1 MLLRDRRFLPYAACL
16 LGVLSLLSVLCFH
29 FPELLTSR
37 EFRVVYT
44 PGFARTLLLFGLV
57 AAFVMG
63 TVAVLRDQSR
73 RVALV
78 GVGAATLAILLG
90 GTDVQVDSVGETPY
104 SLGLDWFVLS
114 LFFSALVFIPL
125 EQYLG
130 RRKVSVLRPGWRTDV
145 TYFFMSHVLVQF
157 FLILVTATTSTVA
170 AAVAIPEVRDVVG
183 SLPGWAQ
190 FVLAVFVASIARRD
204 SRLSTIAL
212 IGTTIERNV
221 TSSRMNVRLSTN
233 RNTIWDMQLHDVDEV
248 LRAGGQAGHR
258 DLGIRQLADGGRD
271 NIGAQDLERALGRGV
286 GAAALDRQGD
296 DRDGLVGADVDRGG
310 LGELTGGD
318 RLVVQLRDGGLDRRG
333 RDVLG
338 LDHGR
343 GGDGAA
349 GEGGLQLV
357 VGLDDRLAARVAV
370 EAGLLELDAERG
382 DARATSRPPA
392 SRVDTSGRLRTR
404 VRMAAQTRD
413 FALGLVA
420 ALGDPRRTGPS
431 PASSSGRGT
440 RASRARRSS
449 SRAWRRRR
457 RASCRCRSR

>member
-1 MLLRDRRFLPYAACL
+1 MLLRDRRFLPYVACL

-190 FVLAVFVASIARRD
+190 FVLAVFVADLAQATLHRAYHRI
-204 SRLSTIAL
+204 STL
-212 IGTTIERNV
+212 WRFHSV
-221 TSSRMNVRLSTN
+221 HHSSRDLDWLAGSRVHLIETVLTRSIVLLPLMVLGFSTPAVN
-233 RNTIWDMQLHDVDEV
+233 AYVILVGLQAVVAHANIGVSFGWLEYVLVLPRYHHWHHARHIDYWDRNYAIHLPLVDMLMGSFKLPRDGSWPEEYGV
-248 LRAGGQAGHR
+248 LRLETVPQ
-258 DLGIRQLADGGRD
+258 GIVAQHLMPFRGEREYADY
-271 NIGAQDLERALGRGV
+271 
-286 GAAALDRQGD
+286 
-296 DRDGLVGADVDRGG
+296 
-310 LGELTGGD
+310 
-318 RLVVQLRDGGLDRRG
+318 
-333 RDVLG
+333 
-338 LDHGR
+338 
-343 GGDGAA
+343 
-349 GEGGLQLV
+349 
-357 VGLDDRLAARVAV
+357 VA
-370 EAGLLELDAERG
+370 
-382 DARATSRPPA
+382 
-392 SRVDTSGRLRTR
+392 
-404 VRMAAQTRD
+404 
-413 FALGLVA
+413 
-420 ALGDPRRTGPS
+420 
-431 PASSSGRGT
+431 
-440 RASRARRSS
+440 
-449 SRAWRRRR
+449 
-457 RASCRCRSR
+457 